1 MLIGLLPAPTGQAAE
16 GWLAGRPPDGRLDY
30 RITRAGAEIGQQSV
44 EFRRDG
50 NGLVVR
56 THVEIDVSFLSIPL
70 YRFRHDAVERWTEG
84 RLVALSTSSDD
95 DGKHREVELVA
106 QNGRLM
112 GRYNDNP
119 VDLPGD
125 LIPASL
131 WHPETVTA
139 TVLLDPIRGRERKVE
154 VADKGLETVKAGGG
168 EIAARH
174 YSMTGQITRE
184 LWYDADGRLVRV
196 RFPAK
201 DGSEITVTLL

>member
-1 MLIGLLPAPTGQAAE
+1 MSPAAE
-16 GWLAGRPPDGRLDY
+16 GWLAGLPPDGRLDY
-30 RITRAGAEIGQQSV
+30 RVTRAGAEIGQQSV
-44 EFRRDG
+44 EFLRDG

-70 YRFRHDAVERWTEG
+70 YSFRHDAVERWTEG

-131 WHPETVTA
+131 WHPKTVTA
-139 TVLLDPIRGRERKVE
+139 TIVLDPIRGRERQVK
-154 VADKGLETVKAGGG
+154 VADMGLETVKAGGG
-168 EIAARH
+168 EIEARH
-174 YSMTGQITRE
+174 YSMTGQIKRE